1 MQKNNKSILFI
12 TSLICLLPMIF
23 SVVVYDDLPA
33 RIAVH
38 WNSAG
43 VPDNY
48 APRAVGAFGLP
59 VLLLVIHLF
68 SAVVL
73 LNDPKRAAGSQRLRL
88 LGIWM
93 IPILSVILVPVT
105 LLIAMGADI
114 PIVMLVTLLVGVLLI
129 VVGNYL
135 PKSRQN
141 YTVGIKLPWTLN
153 SEENWNKTHRLA
165 GYLWVLGGLAL
176 IVGNFLVPDALAHLS
191 LLIGIAVMLV
201 VLPAGYSYVLYRR
214 GD

>member
-1 MQKNNKSILFI
+1 MQKSHKRILFI
-12 TSLICLLPMIF
+12 SSLVCLLPMVF
-23 SVVVYDDLPA
+23 SVVVYDALPA

-38 WNSAG
+38 WNGAG

-48 APRAVGAFGLP
+48 AGRAVAAFGLP
-59 VLLLVIHLF
+59 LLFLVIHLF
-68 SAVVL
+68 SAFIL
-73 LNDPKRAAGSQRLRL
+73 LNDPKRAVGSQRLRL

-93 IPILSVILVPVT
+93 IPVLSVLLVPMT
-105 LLIAMGADI
+105 LLIAMGAEI
-114 PIVMLVTLLVGVLLI
+114 PIVMLVTLLVGVLLV

-165 GYLWVLGGLAL
+165 GHLWVLGG
-176 IVGNFLVPDALAHLS
+176 I
-191 LLIGIAVMLV
+191 LLITGNVLPPNALLPLTLGIMVILV
-201 VLPAGYSYVLYRR
+201 ILPAGYSYFLYRR
-214 GD
+214 GV